1 MGIRAGLAV
10 KKTPGSC
17 SQQVLFTFTFLNS
30 IFLSLLYPCPN
41 DREFTCLCYCHGFS
55 FLETLESVPFDY
67 CYRNK
72 HKGCWNE
79 CPLCQTQ
86 VTHCRCFFWAG
97 LRAFLVLNTFPSS
110 SNNKA
115 LVTIKVAHSFLFLSE
130 ACGINMRVIFCLPL
144 KSQELWVRVGQTL
157 GLCWYSGTELL
168 TPECGRWRK
177 EFKVILSYI
186 LGSNLALHNL
196 WSHSQ
201 TRKNYVCNFLSAC
214 TKPFSLSV

>member
-1 MGIRAGLAV
+1 MA
-10 KKTPGSC
+10 GSC

-30 IFLSLLYPCPN
+30 IFLSLLHPCPN

-55 FLETLESVPFDY
+55 FPETLESVPFDY

-79 CPLCQTQ
+79 CSLCQTH

-97 LRAFLVLNTFPSS
+97 LRAFLVLNTFLSS

-130 ACGINMRVIFCLPL
+130 ACGINMRVNFSLPL
-144 KSQELWVRVGQTL
+144 KSQELWVRVGQKL
-157 GLCWYSGTELL
+157 GLCWAQWYRAINSRMWKVEERVQSHPLLHSG
-168 TPECGRWRK
+168 
-177 EFKVILSYI
+177 F
-186 LGSNLALHNL
+186 
-196 WSHSQ
+196 Q
-201 TRKNYVCNFLSAC
+201 
-214 TKPFSLSV
+214 FSLAQCMITLPNQEELCI